1 MKLNRSMQNKNM
13 NNKEILIDNK
23 GFTLV
28 EVLVAMTVFVIA
40 SIMFMATFNL
50 VSQTTMRVESSRL
63 AQQDA
68 RYAVEQMSREIRN
81 GWDFEV
87 RNLTGNQEG
96 KALLYAAND
105 ANGNPQHYLISEQ
118 YLEDDSRTIVK
129 QLVDQNGNPTG
140 GSTPVPL
147 LSTVVGLTDKTE
159 GADDG
164 GLRFR
169 LIEPASEYP
178 AVEIEMT
185 VKRENLERFA
195 KPLSIITRVTSR
207 MRGEELK
214 SRQEG

>member
-1 MKLNRSMQNKNM
+1 MK
-13 NNKEILIDNK
+13 NNEMWIDNK

-28 EVLVAMTVFVIA
+28 EVLVAMTVFIIA
-40 SIMFMATFNL
+40 SIMFMSTFNL

-68 RYAVEQMSREIRN
+68 RYAIEQISREIRN

-87 RNLTGNQEG
+87 RNPTGAQEG
-96 KALLYAAND
+96 KALFYATSD
-105 ANGNPQHYLISEQ
+105 TNGNEQHYLISEQ
-118 YLEDDSRTIVK
+118 YLENDTRTIVR
-129 QLVDQNGNPTG
+129 QLVDSNGNPTG
-140 GSTPVPL
+140 GSTPLPM

-185 VKRENLERFA
+185 VQRENAERFS
-195 KPLSIITRVTSR
+195 KPLSVITRVTSR

-214 SRQEG
+214 SRNEG